1 MLNKKYFFIGIG
13 GIGMSSIAQFLH
25 DKGNIVFG
33 YDQSNNRSIEIL
45 LKKGIA
51 ITNKLNLE
59 EIPEDIMGEDLEII
73 YTPAIKK
80 DNIFLNYFISNG
92 KNKIYKRSEI
102 LGEISQTSKCIAVAG
117 THGKTTTTAIIS
129 DLFYSYGL
137 KFKAFV
143 GGIMKRHNSNY
154 LFTGDDYV
162 IVEADEYDRSFLNL
176 SPDYAVITSLDSDHL
191 DIYGDFESL
200 SKSFKL
206 FSKSVKNS
214 LVVEKDINIKGD
226 FTFSIKNDA
235 DYKASSIIIKN
246 DGIIFD
252 FKTPDNFFT
261 KIYVNIIGLH
271 NLKNVLSALSII
283 DQIKEIEISELLPF
297 LSDLN
302 GIERRMDIYKIDDK
316 IIIAVYENSNKNYLF
331 DINERLN
338 IINKALFKD
347 LKMKT
352 SKIKV
357 IPFNSLTTDLCK
369 KMNSKIILRGLR
381 AVSDF
386 EYEFQLAGMNR
397 KLNNKIET
405 VFLMS
410 DVENQIISSR
420 FVKEIVKLNGNI
432 KKFTTKSTIKS
443 LKEKYE

>member
-1 MLNKKYFFIGIG
+1 
-13 GIGMSSIAQFLH
+13 MSSIAQFLH

-80 DNIFLNYFISNG
+80 DNIFLDYFISNG

-143 GGIMKRHNSNY
+143 GGIMKGHNSNY

-200 SKSFKL
+200 TKSFKL

-252 FKTPDNFFT
+252 FKTPDNFFA

-316 IIIAVYENSNKNYLF
+316 IIIDDYAHHPTEIESVLNTINSNYKNKSTSVIFQPHLFSRTRDFMEDFATVLSKFDEVYLLE
-331 DINERLN
+331 IYPAREKPIQGVNSKVLLEKISSAKKE
-338 IINKALFKD
+338 IINKELIND
-347 LKMKT
+347 
-352 SKIKV
+352 I
-357 IPFNSLTTDLCK
+357 II
-369 KMNSKIILRGLR
+369 NSKTEVISILG
-381 AVSDF
+381 A
-386 EYEFQLAGMNR
+386 
-397 KLNNKIET
+397 
-405 VFLMS
+405 
-410 DVENQIISSR
+410 
-420 FVKEIVKLNGNI
+420 GNI
-432 KKFTTKSTIKS
+432 TENLNKKIFTND
-443 LKEKYE
+443 

>member
-73 YTPAIKK
+73 YTPAIQK
-80 DNIFLNYFISNG
+80 DNIFLDYFISNG

-143 GGIMKRHNSNY
+143 GGIMKGHNSNY

-200 SKSFKL
+200 TKSFKL

-302 GIERRMDIYKIDDK
+302 GIERRMNIYKIDDK
-316 IIIAVYENSNKNYLF
+316 IIIDDYAHHPTEIESVLNTINSNYKNKSTSVIFQPHLFSRTRDFMEDFATVLSKFDEVYLLE
-331 DINERLN
+331 IYPAREKPIEGVNSKVLLEKISSAKKE
-338 IINKALFKD
+338 IINKELIND
-347 LKMKT
+347 
-352 SKIKV
+352 I
-357 IPFNSLTTDLCK
+357 II
-369 KMNSKIILRGLR
+369 NSKTEVISILG
-381 AVSDF
+381 A
-386 EYEFQLAGMNR
+386 
-397 KLNNKIET
+397 
-405 VFLMS
+405 
-410 DVENQIISSR
+410 
-420 FVKEIVKLNGNI
+420 GNI
-432 KKFTTKSTIKS
+432 TENLNKKIFTND
-443 LKEKYE
+443 

>member
-1 MLNKKYFFIGIG
+1 MNKKYFFIGIG

-73 YTPAIKK
+73 YTPAIKN

-92 KNKIYKRSEI
+92 KNKIHKRSEI

-143 GGIMKRHNSNY
+143 GGIMKGHNSNY

-214 LVVEKDINIKGD
+214 LVVEEEININGD
-226 FTFSIKNDA
+226 FTFSIENDA

-297 LSDLN
+297 LSNLN
-302 GIERRMDIYKIDDK
+302 GIERRMDIYKIDNK
-316 IIIAVYENSNKNYLF
+316 IIIDDYAHHPTEIESVFNTINSNYKNKSTSVIFQPHLFSRTRDFMEEFAKVLSKFDEVYLL
-331 DINERLN
+331 DIYPAREKPIEGVNSKVLLEKISSVKKE
-338 IINKALFKD
+338 IINKELIND
-347 LKMKT
+347 
-352 SKIKV
+352 I
-357 IPFNSLTTDLCK
+357 II
-369 KMNSKIILRGLR
+369 NSKTEVISILG
-381 AVSDF
+381 A
-386 EYEFQLAGMNR
+386 
-397 KLNNKIET
+397 
-405 VFLMS
+405 
-410 DVENQIISSR
+410 
-420 FVKEIVKLNGNI
+420 GNI
-432 KKFTTKSTIKS
+432 TENLNKKIFTND
-443 LKEKYE
+443 

>member
-1 MLNKKYFFIGIG
+1 MNKKYFFIGIG

-45 LKKGIA
+45 LKKGIS

-102 LGEISQTSKCIAVAG
+102 LGEISQASKCIAVAG

-143 GGIMKRHNSNY
+143 GGIMKGHNSNY

-214 LVVEKDINIKGD
+214 LVVEEEININGD
-226 FTFSIKNDA
+226 FTFSIENDA

-261 KIYVNIIGLH
+261 NIYVNIIGLH

-316 IIIAVYENSNKNYLF
+316 IIIDDYAHHPTEIESVFNTINSNYKDKSTSVIFQPHLFSRTRDFMEDFATVLSKFDEVYLL
-331 DINERLN
+331 DIYPAREKPIEGVNSKVLLEKISSAKKE
-338 IINKALFKD
+338 IINKELIND
-347 LKMKT
+347 
-352 SKIKV
+352 I
-357 IPFNSLTTDLCK
+357 II
-369 KMNSKIILRGLR
+369 NSKTEVISILG
-381 AVSDF
+381 A
-386 EYEFQLAGMNR
+386 
-397 KLNNKIET
+397 
-405 VFLMS
+405 
-410 DVENQIISSR
+410 
-420 FVKEIVKLNGNI
+420 GNI
-432 KKFTTKSTIKS
+432 TENLNKKIFTND
-443 LKEKYE
+443 